1 MSLTMAGVDSALQT
15 VAKIFN
21 NFKDATSYYSNN
33 SLPDVT
39 KLTRVEPLV
48 IISKDCMNL
57 EYCGAIQQS
66 MLTIFCAHY
75 LQSIDFMCK
84 VQNVNVVKILDRLN
98 PNRDES
104 GFLLTERVSRES
116 ASLSQESF
124 KWSLD
129 KAKQRSLSLE
139 HSEDTLKANREL
151 VDLSVGKQLN
161 VELILPQTDKTGENL
176 AGAEPQV
183 VELMVNVRLI
193 ASSVPNNTL
202 VHLLGRGASENEFTE
217 RFQTWLS
224 RSGRIRFV
232 QDLIFCQDL
241 IDEAKRAAISDKSG
255 TMQEVL
261 RRVANA
267 KKYGVMTKN
276 PSMAAASS
284 MYVISKAIAQE
295 VEAKVG
301 SLKNAKAREVVFD
314 KTYAMVIA
322 VVDPEWESVT
332 FYTRGIE
339 KGSEVSVRELKT
351 ASQRKGTDIAD
362 VMKMMSAG
370 SQLSL

>member
-21 NFKDATSYYSNN
+21 NFKDATAYYSNQ

-48 IISKDCMNL
+48 IISKDCMTL

-66 MLTIFCAHY
+66 LLTIFCAHY

-104 GFLLTERVSRES
+104 GFLMTERVSRES
-116 ASLSQESF
+116 ATLSQESF

-129 KAKQRSLSLE
+129 QAKNRLLSLE

-151 VDLSVGKQLN
+151 VDLSIGKQLN
-161 VELILPQTDKTGENL
+161 VQLVVPQTDKSGNNL
-176 AGAEPQV
+176 PGSEPQTID
-183 VELMVNVRLI
+183 LMVNVRLI
-193 ASSVPNNTL
+193 ASSVPNATL
-202 VHLLGRGASENEFTE
+202 VHLLSRGAPENDFTE

-241 IDEAKRAAISDKSG
+241 IDEAKRAAIADKSG
-255 TMQEVL
+255 TMQEVI

-267 KKYGVMTKN
+267 KKYGVLTKN

-284 MYVISKAIAQE
+284 LYVISKAIAQE
-295 VEAKVG
+295 IEAKVG
-301 SLKNAKAREVVFD
+301 SFRNAKARESVFD

-322 VVDPEWESVT
+322 VVDPEWENVT

-339 KGSEVSVRELKT
+339 KGTEVSVRELKS
-351 ASQRKGTDIAD
+351 AAQRKGTDIAD
-362 VMKMMSAG
+362 VMKMLSVG

>member
-21 NFKDATSYYSNN
+21 NFKDATAYYSNQ

-48 IISKDCMNL
+48 IISKDCMTL

-66 MLTIFCAHY
+66 LLTIFCAHY

-104 GFLLTERVSRES
+104 GFLMTERVSRES
-116 ASLSQESF
+116 ATLSQESF

-129 KAKQRSLSLE
+129 QAKNRLLSLE

-151 VDLSVGKQLN
+151 VDLSIGKQLN
-161 VELILPQTDKTGENL
+161 VQLVVPQTDKSGNNL
-176 AGAEPQV
+176 AGSEPQTID
-183 VELMVNVRLI
+183 LMVNVRLI
-193 ASSVPNNTL
+193 ASSVPNATL
-202 VHLLGRGASENEFTE
+202 VHLLSRGAPENDFTE

-241 IDEAKRAAISDKSG
+241 IDEAKRAAIADKSG
-255 TMQEVL
+255 TMQEVI

-267 KKYGVMTKN
+267 KKYGVLTKN

-284 MYVISKAIAQE
+284 LYVISKAIAQE
-295 VEAKVG
+295 IEAKVG
-301 SLKNAKAREVVFD
+301 SFRNAKARESVFD

-322 VVDPEWESVT
+322 VVDPEWENVT

-339 KGSEVSVRELKT
+339 KGTEVSVRELKT
-351 ASQRKGTDIAD
+351 AAQRKGTDIAD
-362 VMKMMSAG
+362 VMKMLSVG

>member
-21 NFKDATSYYSNN
+21 NFKDATAYYSNQ

-48 IISKDCMNL
+48 IISKDCMTL

-66 MLTIFCAHY
+66 LLTIFCAHY

-104 GFLLTERVSRES
+104 GFLMTERVSRES
-116 ASLSQESF
+116 ATLSQESF

-129 KAKQRSLSLE
+129 QAKNRLLSLE

-151 VDLSVGKQLN
+151 VDLSIGKQLN
-161 VELILPQTDKTGENL
+161 VQLVVPQTDKSGNNL
-176 AGAEPQV
+176 PGSEPQV
-183 VELMVNVRLI
+183 IDLMVNVRLI
-193 ASSVPNNTL
+193 ASSVPNATL
-202 VHLLGRGASENEFTE
+202 VHLLSRGAPENDFTE

-241 IDEAKRAAISDKSG
+241 IDEAKRAAIADKSG
-255 TMQEVL
+255 TMQEVI

-267 KKYGVMTKN
+267 KKYGVLTKN

-284 MYVISKAIAQE
+284 LYVISKAIAQE
-295 VEAKVG
+295 IEAKVG
-301 SLKNAKAREVVFD
+301 SFRNAKARESVFD

-322 VVDPEWESVT
+322 VVDPEWENVT

-339 KGSEVSVRELKT
+339 KGTEVSVRELKT
-351 ASQRKGTDIAD
+351 AAQRKGTDIAD
-362 VMKMMSAG
+362 VMKMLSVG